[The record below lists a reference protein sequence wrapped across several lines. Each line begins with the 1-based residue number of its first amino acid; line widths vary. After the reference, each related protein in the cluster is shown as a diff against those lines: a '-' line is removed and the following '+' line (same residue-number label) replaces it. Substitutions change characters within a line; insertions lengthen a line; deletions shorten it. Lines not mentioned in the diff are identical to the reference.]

1 MAPKSRTQRYYDAN
15 PQARRKK
22 NDYQKKFNKK
32 DEQVKKRVELNA
44 YNKKATKAGR
54 NKVGDGK
61 DASHKG
67 SKIVGYVKQSANRGD
82 TDNSKGD
89 KAARGRRR
97 K

>member
-15 PQARRKK
+15 PEARRKK

-44 YNKKATKAGR
+44 YNKKHNDPKG
-54 NKVGDGK
+54 NKT
-61 DASHKG
+61 DARHKG
-67 SKIVGYVKQSANRGD
+67 GKIVGYVAQSKNRGD
-82 TDNSKGD
+82 KDDSAGD
-89 KAARGRRR
+89 RRSRGKRR